1 MVRGI
6 GEHAKAGGQVV
17 RSPSAVI
24 FLSSSPDTT
33 ALDAGGARSTQRVS
47 MSGVL
52 PACLEGWLRV
62 SRSGVSIQTA
72 LVLESVEARITL
84 RDRAGG
90 SPREDADVL
99 TMPLVPSGR
108 RIVQPEQAVRGVSD
122 GGRLA
127 LRLTDSDG
135 SPLAHDRVVGEC
147 REGARELFVPFALRM
162 NVTVWVEVRD
172 WPAGRG
178 PSIRVSGEL
187 VLEQGVN
194 ARVFCQ
200 PTVDAPP
207 RAALDA
213 TDIPLLHPGLAFY
226 SPERPIEGHRPGACW
241 VSVSFHDGS
250 GRPSGDEQVLGRC
263 VRI

>member
-1 MVRGI
+1 M
-6 GEHAKAGGQVV
+6 

-24 FLSSSPDTT
+24 FLSSSPDTS
-33 ALDAGGARSTQRVS
+33 ALDAGGVRSTQRVS

-52 PACLEGWLRV
+52 PVCLEGWLRV
-62 SRSGVSIQTA
+62 ARSGDPSAPAASIQTA
-72 LVLESVEARITL
+72 LILESVEARVTL
-84 RDRAGG
+84 RERLGG

-108 RIVQPEQAVRGVSD
+108 RLVQPEQTVRGLTD
-122 GGRLA
+122 GCRLA

-178 PSIRVSGEL
+178 PGVRVSGEL

-200 PTVDAPP
+200 PPLDAAP

-226 SPERPIEGHRPGACW
+226 SPERSIEGRRPGACW

-250 GRPSGDEQVLGRC
+250 GRPSGDERVLGRC